1 MKTKS
6 PLCFLDGDDHGL
18 NVSITLNADCQRGS
32 PPCCLVEI
40 DTMASMTS
48 SQNVSLYELALASE
62 QPPNPLKI
70 SPTTFKAMVDSVA
83 EVLTQHDLPATIWV
97 KLPRGAVWKESLI
110 RYCQIASAPPSIYM
124 LRSAA
129 RATSAKISTKV
140 NRRYMTGSDSPL
152 GIEHHPP
159 AHPSIIQDPDDDD
172 DDDDAVESDPRGS
185 MLPGTVLP
193 LAEDSRL
200 RREYFIVA
208 IAPNFHALAL
218 AHRPRSA
225 RHPSSDS
232 SHKRQSAPYY
242 SLSGS
247 ILDDERERRH
257 PLLGL
262 CSFDQH
268 TITAVLDGIRQSIDL
283 GSPDQSLPSP
293 SHDLLSRWGD
303 VVQCVSD
310 SSLNSIV
317 LGSFWSHHLTHFEDV
332 WAANTSM
339 RKQADHAS
347 VLQLENEEL
356 INALRLKDE
365 FLKTVGQE
373 LRTPLSTMKTA
384 LSLLGSPNLK
394 PNQRQ
399 RYMDL
404 LSQECDRQSS
414 LITSVLEFVQL
425 ENIEEHAS
433 MQPLRIGEVVPGVV
447 STYQP
452 LAQEKGI
459 MLAYTIPEDLP
470 AVSCVRSWLRQI
482 VINLLHNGIK
492 FTPEDGQ
499 VWVRA
504 RQLGDYVQLEFKDTG
519 IGISA
524 TEIPKIFN
532 RFYRVRQPSGDDSS
546 GAGLGLTIVQ
556 QLLLKCGG
564 SISVKSKPGE
574 GTTFNVMIPVYHQES

>member
-1 MKTKS
+1 
-6 PLCFLDGDDHGL
+6 
-18 NVSITLNADCQRGS
+18 
-32 PPCCLVEI
+32 
-40 DTMASMTS
+40 MTS

-62 QPPNPLKI
+62 QSPNPLKI
-70 SPTTFKAMVDSVA
+70 SPTTFKAMVDSIVG
-83 EVLTQHDLPATIWV
+83 VLAQHDLPATIWV
-97 KLPRGAVWKESLI
+97 KLPRGTVWKEALAH
-110 RYCQIASAPPSIYM
+110 YCQIASVTPSIYV

-129 RATSAKISTKV
+129 RIAAASAAAKA
-140 NRRYMTGSDSPL
+140 NRRPHPGNASNI
-152 GIEHHPP
+152 GIDYPAF
-159 AHPSIIQDPDDDD
+159 AHPSIIGDPDDDD
-172 DDDDAVESDPRGS
+172 DDDDDSVNADARSLPI
-185 MLPGTVLP
+185 PGTVLP

-200 RREYFIVA
+200 RREYFIVVV
-208 IAPNFHALAL
+208 APNFRALAL
-218 AHRPRSA
+218 SHRPRSA
-225 RHPSSDS
+225 RHVSSDGTS
-232 SHKRQSAPYY
+232 RRRSTPAF
-242 SLSGS
+242 SLSS
-247 ILDDERERRH
+247 TILEDERERRH

-262 CSFDQH
+262 CSFEPH
-268 TITAVLDGIRQSIDL
+268 TISGVLDGIRQAIDL
-283 GSPDQSLPSP
+283 GASAQNPS
-293 SHDLLSRWGD
+293 SVSQELLSRWDD
-303 VVQCVSD
+303 VVQCVAN
-310 SSLNSIV
+310 SSMNSIV
-317 LGSFWSHHLTHFEDV
+317 LGSFWSHHLKHFEDV
-332 WAANTSM
+332 WSASSSI

-356 INALRLKDE
+356 LNALRLKDE

-384 LSLLGSPNLK
+384 LSLLSSPNLK

-404 LSQECDRQSS
+404 LSQECDRQSA

-425 ENIEEHAS
+425 ENLEEQTA

-492 FTPEDGQ
+492 FTPEEGQ

-504 RQLGDYVQLEFKDTG
+504 RQQGDYVQLEFKDTG

-524 TEIPKIFN
+524 AEIPKIFN
-532 RFYRVRQPSGDDSS
+532 RFYRVRQSSGEDSS

-574 GTTFNVMIPVYHQES
+574 GTTFNVMIPVYHPES

>member
-1 MKTKS
+1 
-6 PLCFLDGDDHGL
+6 
-18 NVSITLNADCQRGS
+18 
-32 PPCCLVEI
+32 
-40 DTMASMTS
+40 MTS
-48 SQNVSLYELALASE
+48 SDNVSLFELALASE

-70 SPTTFKAMVDSVA
+70 SPTTFKSMVDSVV

-97 KLPRGAVWKESLI
+97 KLPRGSVWKTALAY
-110 RYCQIASAPPSIYM
+110 YCQGASVTPSIYI
-124 LRSAA
+124 LRSATK
-129 RATSAKISTKV
+129 ATSASESSSAGKPHSGKP
-140 NRRYMTGSDSPL
+140 GSSGVDHSSL
-152 GIEHHPP
+152 S
-159 AHPSIIQDPDDDD
+159 HPSIISDPDDD
-172 DDDDAVESDPRGS
+172 DDDDAVEAEPRS
-185 MLPGTVLP
+185 AAFPGTVLP

-208 IAPNFHALAL
+208 VTPNFRVLVL
-218 AHRPRSA
+218 AHHPRSA
-225 RHPSSDS
+225 RQMSSES
-232 SHKRQSAPYY
+232 TSRRKSTSPYGNT
-242 SLSGS
+242 ST
-247 ILDDERERRH
+247 ILEDERQRRH

-268 TITAVLDGIRQSIDL
+268 TINTVLDGIRQSIEL
-283 GSPDQSLPSP
+283 GSPPTNPVSASQDV
-293 SHDLLSRWGD
+293 LSRWD
-303 VVQCVSD
+303 EVVRCVD
-310 SSLNSIV
+310 HSSMNSIV
-317 LGSFWSHHLTHFEDV
+317 LGSLWAHHLKHFEEV
-332 WAANTSM
+332 WTASSNI
-339 RKQADHAS
+339 RKQADNAS
-347 VLQLENEEL
+347 GLQLENEEL
-356 INALRLKDE
+356 INSLRLKDE

-384 LSLLGSPNLK
+384 LSLLGSPSLK

-425 ENIEEHAS
+425 ENIEEQAS
-433 MQPLRIGEVVPGVV
+433 MQPLRVGDIVPGVV

-492 FTPEDGQ
+492 FTPEEGQ

-504 RQLGDYVQLEFKDTG
+504 RQQGDYVQIEFKDTG
-519 IGISA
+519 IGISSA
-524 TEIPKIFN
+524 EIPKIFN
-532 RFYRVRQPSGDDSS
+532 RFYRVRQSSGEDSS